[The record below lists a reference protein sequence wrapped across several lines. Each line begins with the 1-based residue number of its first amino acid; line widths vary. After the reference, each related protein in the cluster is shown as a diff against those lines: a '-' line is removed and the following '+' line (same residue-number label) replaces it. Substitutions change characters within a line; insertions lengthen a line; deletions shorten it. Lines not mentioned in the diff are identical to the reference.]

1 MTCTVLNASY
11 FLWLSQCRLQRILE
25 LERSIDRTWSIPAHT
40 LSVTAQG
47 QGWQTMTTGHAHP
60 LFLICPLS

>member
-1 MTCTVLNASY
+1 MTYTVLNASY
-11 FLWLSQCRLQRILE
+11 FLWLSQCQLRQILG
-25 LERSIDRTWSIPAHT
+25 LEQSIDHTWSIPAHT

-47 QGWQTMTTGHAHP
+47 QGWQTVTMGHAQP